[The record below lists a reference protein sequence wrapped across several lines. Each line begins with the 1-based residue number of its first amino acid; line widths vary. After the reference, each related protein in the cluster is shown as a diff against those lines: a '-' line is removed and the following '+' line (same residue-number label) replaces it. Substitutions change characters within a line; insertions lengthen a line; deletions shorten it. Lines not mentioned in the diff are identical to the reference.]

1 MAPKNKFTRE
11 EMIAAALKIVR
22 RNGAGSLTAKAI
34 ADELGISTRPVFT
47 CFGTM
52 DTVKNEV
59 RQAAEEIYNG
69 YIGEGLKEKI
79 PFFGSGHAV
88 HSCCKGGTGALQTA
102 VFNADSRR
110 KQRSISVYGALP
122 GNSKRLA
129 CKNI

>member
-1 MAPKNKFTRE
+1 MFNRKEDKMAPKNKFTRE

-69 YIGEGLKEKI
+69 YIGEDLKKKSRFSVWACSTSDLQRRSRSFTE
-79 PFFGSGHAV
+79 
-88 HSCCKGGTGALQTA
+88 CC
-102 VFNADSRR
+102 F
-110 KQRSISVYGALP
+110 
-122 GNSKRLA
+122 
-129 CKNI
+129 

>member
-22 RNGAGSLTAKAI
+22 RSGTGSLTAKAI

-69 YIGEGLKEKI
+69 YIGEGLKEN
-79 PFFGSGHAV
+79 PVFRSGHAV
-88 HSCCKGGTGALQTA
+88 HSFCKGGTGALQTA

-110 KQRSISVYGALP
+110 KQRSISVYGALA